1 MAVEAVKQV
10 ATQTNRAL
18 SGFFIKEGHFLAP
31 IRIGDTVQDAVET
44 EIHLRPL
51 EKVFEKDHSTFEIR
65 IFTYHDDAWTECFR
79 GDIQVQFESTSGP
92 MQGQLGSSQGAERR
106 LEHIRARRHIEQC
119 VASCS
124 KAVSSKAF
132 YEYCRES
139 GLHFGDAFQLLRNI
153 AWDGRN
159 TSVGNIHLTQPSDVQ
174 RRQIGLSPVH
184 PAVLDAVVHL
194 IFAQFTK
201 GVNPTSQPPTLV
213 PQRIDNGWISARVWD
228 EVSSSVR
235 VCSTMGEHRDGATTI
250 NGEFHAMADN
260 GEVLCILENMTL
272 AQVSRDDTE
281 DQVGSACFLYNI
293 SWKAQLGSLIGTRGL
308 QIYCDESRLPIDGE
322 VLGRIH
328 SNIDLAMCTIAYRAV
343 GKVPKS
349 TLDNCPIHIRQYA
362 SAIESLYCR
371 QRQVQNHSL
380 VESHDHSLRDIDN
393 WCRLIPELRLFSLV
407 AEALPSI
414 LRGQTNPLELLFDSE
429 AAKVF
434 YGHVFNEP
442 VRDGRLKAFMDLKS
456 HEEPNMKIL
465 EVGAGTGGFTQH
477 ILNILH
483 SLEKETGASRF
494 AEYVYTDISPA
505 YFEAAREL
513 FDHSPEKMVF
523 DTLDVEQD
531 PESRETRDRFQTSLG
546 KYDLVIAASVI
557 HATSTLQK
565 TLQNVRKFLKPGGQ
579 LILLEITVPDS
590 ACINIAFGP
599 LEGWWLSSEDW
610 RQNGPMVDES
620 CWGKI
625 LERSG
630 FSGLDLVIRDRYGD
644 GHLASIMISTAVSD
658 RATVNGVCP
667 SPIKILADAT
677 SSSQAAMA
685 SEILSQYPGSQV
697 LYLKQLF
704 GNSCDL
710 ISPSDLVIS
719 LLDLDS
725 PTLANL
731 SEAQFLGVKAMI
743 RDTKRIMWVS
753 SGSADGAAISN
764 PHCGTSMG
772 FLRAIRHEEPTKH
785 IVALAIESCSP
796 HNESM
801 FVFEIL
807 RSCFF
812 ETREGY
818 LPSKEVEF
826 IVHDDRLKI
835 GRMVKE
841 SDLDV
846 KRLSHTTPKLRR
858 EPYNPHTPILLEAG
872 IPGMLDSL
880 RFVRDSVASE
890 ELGPHEIEIMA
901 RAWAVSFRDVFV
913 ALGRMGNEPMGFD
926 CAGIVTRIGSS
937 VLSSSAHD
945 TCSIQ
950 PGDRVVMVQAG
961 CMRSHPRA
969 SAIDVMKIPDE
980 LSFEDAVSALNPG
993 ITAYYSLKEV
1003 ARLDCGERVLIHA
1016 AAGSTG
1022 QMAVHIA
1029 KMLGAEIFATVG
1041 SDDKKELLVREFG
1054 LAADHIFYSRDTS
1067 FAQGVR
1073 RMTNGKGVDV
1083 SLSPPQNAALSSLAL
1098 LSHVIAF
1105 HFLLT
1110 SNRQVILNSLSG
1122 KMLEA
1127 SWQCLAA
1134 YGRFVEIGKVDITA
1148 NSPLPMRGFAQN
1160 RGFTAVDLYHIS
1172 INNKRLSRKLL
1183 ETVMDLTVQGHIA
1196 RPSPLHVYSVA
1207 NVEQAFRFLQSG
1219 RNTGRIIVTLNNKD
1233 VVPVRCDITRPTV
1246 PATGTRL

>member
-31 IRIGDTVQDAVET
+31 IRIGDTVQNAIET
-44 EIHLRPL
+44 EVHLRPL
-51 EKVFEKDHSTFEIR
+51 EKVFEKDLSTFEIR

-79 GDIQVQFESTSGP
+79 GDIQVQYESTSGP
-92 MQGQLGSSQGAERR
+92 IQGQLGSSQEAERR
-106 LEHIRARRHIEQC
+106 LEHIRARRHIEYC
-119 VASCS
+119 VTSCS
-124 KAVSSKAF
+124 KVVSSKAF
-132 YEYCRES
+132 YDCCRIH

-153 AWDGRN
+153 AWDGQN
-159 TSVGNIHLTQPSDVQ
+159 TSVGNIHLTQPTDVQ
-174 RRQIGLSPVH
+174 RRQVGLSPVH

-201 GVNPTSQPPTLV
+201 GVDPNSQPPTLV
-213 PQRIDNGWISARVWD
+213 PQKITNGWISARIWS

-250 NGEFHAMADN
+250 NGTFHAMADN

-272 AQVSRDDTE
+272 AQVSRDDAE

-293 SWKAQLGSLIGTRGL
+293 SWKPQLSSLIGTQGL
-308 QIYCDESRLPIDGE
+308 QVYCDESRLPIDGE
-322 VLGRIH
+322 VLGKIH
-328 SNIDLAMCTIAYRAV
+328 GNIDLAMCMIAYEAV
-343 GKVPKS
+343 QRVPKS

-362 SAIESLYCR
+362 AAIESLYCR
-371 QRQVQNHSL
+371 QTQVQDKSV
-380 VESHDHSLRDIDN
+380 VESNDQSLRDIGN
-393 WCRLIPELRLFSLV
+393 WCRVIPELRLFSLV

-414 LRGQTNPLELLFDSE
+414 LRGETNPLELLFDSE

-434 YGHVFNEP
+434 YGHVFKEP
-442 VRDGRLKAFMDLKS
+442 VRDGRLRTFLDLKS
-456 HEEPNMKIL
+456 HEEANMKIL

-494 AEYVYTDISPA
+494 GEYVYTDISPA

-513 FDHSPEKMVF
+513 FNHSPEKMVF

-531 PESRETRDRFQTSLG
+531 PESRDTRDRVQTSLG

-557 HATSTLQK
+557 HATSTLQR

-599 LEGWWLSSEDW
+599 LEGWWLSSENW
-610 RQNGPMVDES
+610 RQDGPMVDES

-658 RATVNGVCP
+658 HATVNGVCP

-677 SSSQAAMA
+677 SSTQAAMA
-685 SEILSQYPGSQV
+685 SEIVNQYPGSQV
-697 LYLKQLF
+697 LHLTQYF

-719 LLDLDS
+719 LLDLGS

-731 SEAQFLGVKAMI
+731 SEEQFLVVKAMI
-743 RDTKRIMWVS
+743 RHSQRIMWVS
-753 SGSADGAAISN
+753 SGSKDGAAISS

-785 IVALAIESCSP
+785 IVALAIECCSL
-796 HNESM
+796 HESM

-812 ETREGY
+812 ETREGF
-818 LPSKEVEF
+818 LPSQEIEF
-826 IVHDDRLKI
+826 IVRDNRLEI
-835 GRMVKE
+835 GRLVKE

-846 KRLSHTTPKLRR
+846 KRLSHTTPKLRH

-872 IPGMLDSL
+872 VPGMLDSL
-880 RFVRDSVASE
+880 RFVRDSLASE
-890 ELGPHEIEIMA
+890 ELGPDEIEIMA

-937 VLSSSAHD
+937 VFSSSS
-945 TCSIQ
+945 CRVQ

-993 ITAYYSLKEV
+993 ITAYYSLKEI
-1003 ARLDCGERVLIHA
+1003 ARLECGERVLIHA

-1054 LAADHIFYSRDTS
+1054 LADDHIFYSRDTS

-1083 SLSPPQNAALSSLAL
+1083 SLS
-1098 LSHVIAF
+1098 
-1105 HFLLT
+1105 
-1110 SNRQVILNSLSG
+1110 
-1122 KMLEA
+1122 
-1127 SWQCLAA
+1127 
-1134 YGRFVEIGKVDITA
+1134 
-1148 NSPLPMRGFAQN
+1148 SP
-1160 RGFTAVDLYHIS
+1160 
-1172 INNKRLSRKLL
+1172 
-1183 ETVMDLTVQGHIA
+1183 
-1196 RPSPLHVYSVA
+1196 
-1207 NVEQAFRFLQSG
+1207 
-1219 RNTGRIIVTLNNKD
+1219 
-1233 VVPVRCDITRPTV
+1233 
-1246 PATGTRL
+1246 